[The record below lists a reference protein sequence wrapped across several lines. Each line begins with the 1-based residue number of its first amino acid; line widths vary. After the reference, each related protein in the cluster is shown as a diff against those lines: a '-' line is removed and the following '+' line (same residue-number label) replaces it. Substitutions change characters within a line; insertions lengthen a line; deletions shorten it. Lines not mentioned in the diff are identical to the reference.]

1 MNEPIEAESFGPV
14 GEVVAASTT
23 EYLTQCRELYGAPVL
38 GTLVKSE
45 GADAIYAIVGEV
57 ATQSIDPG
65 RRAMAMGRHDETS
78 EAVYERNPQLTRLLA
93 TEFRS
98 VVVGYRVDGTLHR
111 YLAPLPPKIHSS
123 VFPCVPEEVV
133 EFSGSLDFVP
143 LLLAAPFG
151 SQDDV
156 VSSFLRLASTAHP
169 DPERFLVDAGRDLAK
184 LLTGQLQRLNGVLTR
199 LTS

>member
-1 MNEPIEAESFGPV
+1 MNQEVQVESIGPI

-23 EYLTQCRELYGAPVL
+23 EYLAQCRTLYGAPPL
-38 GTLVKSE
+38 GSLVKSE
-45 GADAIYAIVGEV
+45 GDDAVYGIVGEV

-65 RRAMAMGRHDETS
+65 RRAIAMGRHDETA

-98 VVVGYRVDGTLHR
+98 VVVGYRADGALHR
-111 YLAPLPPKIHSS
+111 YLAPLPPKIHSP
-123 VFPCVPEEVV
+123 VFRCDPPDVV
-133 EFSGSLDFVP
+133 EFSRSLDFVP

-156 VSSFLRLASTAHP
+156 IASFLRLASAAHP
-169 DPERFLVDAGRDLAK
+169 DPDAFLVEAGRELAT
-184 LLTGQLQRLNGVLTR
+184 LLGGQLQRLNGLLRR

>member
-1 MNEPIEAESFGPV
+1 MNEPPEVESFGPV

-23 EYLTQCRELYGAPVL
+23 EYLTQCRALYGAPPL

-45 GADAIYAIVGEV
+45 GHDAIYGIVGEV

-65 RRAMAMGRHDETS
+65 RRPMAMGRHDETS
-78 EAVYERNPQLTRLLA
+78 EAVYKRNPQLTRLLA

-98 VVVGYRVDGTLHR
+98 VVVGYRANGTLHR

-123 VFPCVPEEVV
+123 VFQCDLDEAI

-151 SQDDV
+151 SQDDII
-156 VSSFLRLASTAHP
+156 SSFLRAASTAHP
-169 DPERFLVDAGRDLAK
+169 DPERFLVEAGRYLAN
-184 LLTGQLQRLNGVLTR
+184 LLGGQFQRLNGILTR